1 MRAWRHDLQ
10 TPEDHPD
17 AFRARA
23 EAGITIADLT
33 VLGPEDERELIVRY
47 LNCARK
53 PRIDPE
59 QVLVDWARHTGYSA
73 VWLPDGLVRIPPA
86 DQPIGGGASVIC
98 PSCGARWQDSR
109 PGFWEQVRGHGYFP
123 DRCSLC
129 GGPLPEWLVL
139 ELGS

>member
-1 MRAWRHDLQ
+1 MADEEFEFDDQSLDEFLDELYEQLQ
-10 TPEDHPD
+10 GQRPPTL
-17 AFRARA
+17 R
-23 EAGITIADLT
+23 
-33 VLGPEDERELIVRY
+33 V
-47 LNCARK
+47 NCARK

-86 DQPIGGGASVIC
+86 EQAIGGGASVIC